1 MKAYRSR
8 MAAVTRVRSLR
19 EELARAALANAAAE
33 SVRARAECE
42 RRSLGR
48 ASQEVAPSGSLD
60 MLRASLERS
69 MLAAGSYAWA
79 RSLAQRAAEA
89 ENAAREA
96 WSEAA
101 TKLKAIEVYEQ
112 RRREEHLRAERRAA
126 TYVMDEIAAGAVAR
140 RRSR

>member
-8 MAAVTRVRSLR
+8 MAAVTRVRTLR
-19 EELARAALANAAAE
+19 EELARAALANAVAE
-33 SVRARAECE
+33 SLRAGAECE
-42 RRSLGR
+42 RRALGR
-48 ASQEVAPSGSLD
+48 AELQPVSSVSLD
-60 MLRASLERS
+60 ALRASLERS
-69 MLAAGSYAWA
+69 QLAAGSEAWA

-89 ENAAREA
+89 ENAARGA

-112 RRREEHLRAERRAA
+112 RRREEHLRVERRAA
-126 TYVMDEIAAGAVAR
+126 TYVMDEIAAGTVAR